1 MKLHFSSILT
11 FALFAMF
18 FVSCSGSQAKYE
30 KSIREKMVDSQA
42 TVETVALFDN
52 LWKLSKNHVLFGHQ
66 HATEYGRGW
75 NGDDNRSDVKD
86 ATGSHPAVI
95 GFDFMG
101 FTRAAQSDESIQ
113 REQNRL
119 AKYIAETYDRGGVAT
134 ICWHF
139 TNPVEGNSFNWRDAP
154 YRAVEHIIPGGSH
167 HDRYKEILD
176 RIGKL
181 AHSVKG
187 ADGKLVPMIFRPF
200 HEFDGDWFWWG
211 RRHST
216 REDFIALWK
225 FTVSYLRDELKV
237 RNFIYAFS
245 PDCKFN
251 TEEEYLDRYPGDEWV
266 DMVGVD
272 NYADFGRDA
281 SGSLEAGI
289 RKLKIV
295 SDYALKRQK
304 LAAFTE
310 TGLESIPD
318 TTWWT
323 KTLLHALKDTG
334 VKMSYV
340 LVWRNDSRSATHY
353 YASTKG
359 HPSHENFLE
368 FYNDPFTLFEK
379 DLSDIYILKP

>member
-1 MKLHFSSILT
+1 MKHFNSILT
-11 FALFAMF
+11 VAVFAMF
-18 FVSCSGSQAKYE
+18 SYSCSSPQAKH
-30 KSIREKMVDSQA
+30 EKMVREKLVDSNA

-52 LWKLSKNHVLFGHQ
+52 LWKLSDNHVLFGHQ

-75 NGDDNRSDVKD
+75 SGDENRSDVKD

-101 FTRAAQSDESIQ
+101 FTRAEQSEEAIQ
-113 REQNRL
+113 REQQRL
-119 AKYIAETYDRGGVAT
+119 AKYISETYDRGGVVT

-139 TNPVEGNSFNWRDAP
+139 TNPVEGNSFYWKNSP
-154 YRAVEHIIPGGSH
+154 VRAVERIVPGGSH
-167 HDRYKEILD
+167 HEKYREILD
-176 RIGKL
+176 RIGQF

-187 ADGKLVPMIFRPF
+187 ADGKHVPMIFRPY

-211 RRHST
+211 RSHCT

-225 FTVSYLRDELKV
+225 FTVSYLRDDLKV
-237 RNFIYAFS
+237 RNFLYAFS
-245 PDCKFN
+245 PDCRFN
-251 TEEEYLDRYPGDEWV
+251 SEEEFLDRYPGDEWV
-266 DMVGVD
+266 DMVGMD

-295 SDYALKRQK
+295 TDYALKRQK

-323 KTLLHALKDTG
+323 KTLLHSLKDTG

-340 LVWRNDSRSATHY
+340 LVWRNDSRSPTHY
-353 YASTKG
+353 YAVTKD
-359 HPSHENFLE
+359 HPSLANFME
-368 FYNDPFTLFEK
+368 FYNDPFTLFEN